1 MSFMSNSSGPY
12 DVLIKVMM
20 LGHSS
25 VGKSSMVSSLCEQP
39 FSPSHLHTIG
49 IDFRVKHYHLK
60 GKRVKLQVWDSAG
73 QERYDTI
80 IKPYYREAQAF
91 VLVFDLTNRDTF
103 DQASLTYLSRVAPLP
118 LPLPLP
124 YYREAQAFVL
134 VFDLTNRDTF
144 DQASLTYLS

>member
-60 GKRVKLQVWDSAG
+60 GNDIDSNIAICV
-73 QERYDTI
+73 TI
-80 IKPYYREAQAF
+80 SRKVVSVSRKIGPKFTIFKIK
-91 VLVFDLTNRDTF
+91 
-103 DQASLTYLSRVAPLP
+103 
-118 LPLPLP
+118 
-124 YYREAQAFVL
+124 
-134 VFDLTNRDTF
+134 
-144 DQASLTYLS
+144 